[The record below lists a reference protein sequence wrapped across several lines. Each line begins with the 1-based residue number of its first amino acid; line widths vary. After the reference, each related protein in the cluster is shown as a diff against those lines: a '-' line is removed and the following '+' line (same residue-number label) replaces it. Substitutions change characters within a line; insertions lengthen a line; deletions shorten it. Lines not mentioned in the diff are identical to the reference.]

1 MEEQGFEVIDKRV
14 KLDDTPAEE
23 PIAEEQPKA
32 EEQAGEETPEE
43 TMNVPIQG
51 FLQWFVEM
59 LIPGAWQHMGLQMN
73 PVTKKVERDLLQ
85 AKLAI
90 DTIAFMTDQ
99 LMPHIPDEQKK
110 AYRALVGD
118 LRVNFVQQSQKE

>member
-23 PIAEEQPKA
+23 PKA